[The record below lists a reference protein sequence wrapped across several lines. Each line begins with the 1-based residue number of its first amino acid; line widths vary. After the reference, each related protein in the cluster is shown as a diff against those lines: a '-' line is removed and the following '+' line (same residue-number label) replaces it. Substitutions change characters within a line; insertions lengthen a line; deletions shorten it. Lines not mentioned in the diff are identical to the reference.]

1 MAGSIKGIIVEI
13 GGDTSGLQKALK
25 SVNTA
30 TSSLSKELK
39 GINSLLKFDPK
50 NTELLAQK
58 QTVLTQNIQQTTNKL
73 NQLKEAQRLADETIK
88 NGGEV
93 SQENYRYLQREI
105 INTENKLKQLKVEA
119 SNWTAVGKSLENISS
134 KMKKVGD
141 VVSNLGT
148 KFLGLTATIGAG
160 VTYGVKYNA
169 QLEKYETALTTLT
182 GSAEKANAV
191 MAQIQEDAKTT
202 PFDVA
207 GLTQANQ
214 LLISTGL
221 SAEESREVILALGD
235 AVSAT
240 GGGDD
245 ELSRMA
251 VNLQQIKNTGKA
263 AAIDIKQFAYAGID
277 IYGLLADYLGISK
290 QEAADMTVTWDDLS
304 GALINASK
312 EGGKYFGAMQKQSE
326 TFNGALS
333 NAMDSFKQSLGSLTE
348 SLMPVATKIIQTIT
362 EWMNKFNGLEQSTKN
377 VILVIAGLVA
387 AIGPI
392 LLILGKV
399 ITAGSTIV
407 GVISK
412 VAGAIGKLS
421 AGTGI
426 LSKVLTALTGPIG
439 IVIGVI
445 TALGAAFVYLFNT
458 NEEFRNKA
466 MEVWNSLVNLFNETI
481 IPAFNTIKDAVMS
494 ALNTMWGLW
503 QQLWEKLEPFI
514 TKILTWL
521 MDFWNNTLKGI
532 IENVVSFITKLI
544 QGWTELYN
552 NVIAPIISTLLDV
565 LWPVIERVLNQ
576 VWSIVSSVFDA
587 IGGAIKAVTGILNGL
602 IDFIV
607 GVFTG
612 DWKRAWQ
619 GISDVFKNIVDGLWG
634 IIKTPLNWIIDGING
649 LIGGINSIKIPD
661 WVPLVGGKGF
671 NIPKIPR
678 LAEGGVV
685 DRATLAMIGEGKS
698 AEAVIP
704 LDKTLTRYM
713 SEALKEAGANTSIV
727 LNFYPQQMTEAN
739 LEQCFNYVDRRFG
752 LNY

>member
-1 MAGSIKGIIVEI
+1 MAGSIKGIIVKI

-704 LDKTLTRYM
+704 LDRTLTRYM
-713 SEALKEAGANTSIV
+713 SEALKDAGANTSIV